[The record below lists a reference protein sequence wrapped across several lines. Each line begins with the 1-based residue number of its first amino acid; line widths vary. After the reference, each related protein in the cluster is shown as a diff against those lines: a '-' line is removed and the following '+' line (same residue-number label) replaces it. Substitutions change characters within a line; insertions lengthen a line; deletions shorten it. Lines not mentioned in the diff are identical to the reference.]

1 MDHFRVDRYHRL
13 DSSDDI
19 TLQRRDDSIELEHF
33 DSRRDRKS
41 STFDSVF
48 ENDSFGPELEP
59 QPSKSSLLS
68 SISNRFRSS
77 RPELDDEQLQV
88 LQVDK
93 DRRNVKGWRMGVIV
107 SACAAGL
114 VFLVNFLFFV
124 IAMATVG
131 QANGIGTLYEG
142 DCNTVK
148 RADTVIHLFLNVLG
162 VVMLA
167 ASNYTTQCLS
177 SPTRKEIDKAHRQRR
192 ALDIGLPS
200 IFNLM
205 FLSRPKVMLWSF
217 LMLCTLPLHL
227 L

>member
-114 VFLVNFLFFV
+114 VFLANFFFFV

-131 QANGIGTLYEG
+131 QTNGIGTLYEG

-217 LMLCTLPLHL
+217 LMLSTLPLHL